1 MTANPS
7 IMHDACEPFLHTVRE
22 VARTVAAPAADAV
35 DREARFP
42 HETFAALRAAKVLSA
57 GIPAAWGGAGLDLR
71 QQAELCAELG
81 AACGASGM
89 VLAMHFNQ
97 VACLVRHAEA
107 SPFVP
112 RFLREAALAQWLVA
126 SMTSEEG
133 TYGDTR
139 RSVCA
144 VAVEGGRFT
153 LEKHATTGSYC
164 AHADAILVTCRRHAD
179 AAGSDQALVVV
190 RGTDA
195 QLEQVGDWDTLGMRG
210 TCSPGFVLRA
220 EGAAEQV
227 LPTPFADIAAES
239 MVPYSHVLWAALW
252 WGLARG
258 AAARAATF
266 VRAAARKQPGVPL
279 PAARRLAELLVPLE
293 ALAAHW
299 RMVASE
305 VDALEAQSG
314 GRQALHG
321 MRWALRL
328 NNLKLGASTQAQ
340 AIVHDAVQ
348 IVGIAG
354 YKNRSPYSLGRH
366 YRDVLSA
373 SMMIANERI
382 LGKNADMLAVLKEI

>member
-1 MTANPS
+1 
-7 IMHDACEPFLHTVRE
+7 MHDACEPLAQTVRE
-22 VARTVAAPAADAV
+22 IARTVAAATADAV
-35 DREARFP
+35 DTEARFP
-42 HETFAALRAAKVLSA
+42 QETFAALRAARVLSA
-57 GIPAAWGGAGLDLR
+57 GVPVEWGGAGLNLR

-97 VACLVRHAEA
+97 LACLVRHAQGSVFA
-107 SPFVP
+107 G
-112 RFLREAALAQWLVA
+112 RFLQEVAANEWLLA

-133 TYGDTR
+133 TFGDTR
-139 RSVCA
+139 SSICA
-144 VAVEGGRFT
+144 VTIAGERFA
-153 LEKHATTGSYC
+153 LDKHATTGSYC
-164 AHADAILVTCRRHAD
+164 AHADAILVTCRRHPD
-179 AAGSDQALVVV
+179 AAANDQALVVV
-190 RGTDA
+190 RRSDA

-210 TCSPGFVLRA
+210 TCSPGFVLRSQ
-220 EGAAEQV
+220 GAAEQV
-227 LPTPFADIAAES
+227 LPVPFADIAAES

-252 WGLARG
+252 WGIARG
-258 AAARAATF
+258 AVSRAATF
-266 VRAAARKQPGVPL
+266 VRAAARKQPGVQL
-279 PAARRLAELLVPLE
+279 PSARRLAEVLVTQE

-299 RMVASE
+299 RSVADE
-305 VDALEAQSG
+305 VDALEAQPE

-321 MRWALRL
+321 MRWALRF
-328 NNLKLGASTQAQ
+328 NNLKIGASTQAQ

-382 LGKNADMLAVLKEI
+382 LGKNADMLAVLKEL

>member
-1 MTANPS
+1 
-7 IMHDACEPFLHTVRE
+7 MHDACEPLAQTVRE
-22 VARTVAAPAADAV
+22 IARTVAAATADAV
-35 DREARFP
+35 DTEARFP
-42 HETFAALRAAKVLSA
+42 QETFAALRAARVLSA
-57 GIPAAWGGAGLDLR
+57 GVPVEWGGAGLDLR

-97 VACLVRHAEA
+97 LACLVRHAQGSVFA
-107 SPFVP
+107 G
-112 RFLREAALAQWLVA
+112 RFLQEVAANEWLLA

-133 TYGDTR
+133 TFGDTR
-139 RSVCA
+139 SSICA
-144 VAVEGGRFT
+144 VTIEGGRFA
-153 LEKHATTGSYC
+153 LDKHATTGSYC
-164 AHADAILVTCRRHAD
+164 AHADAILVTCRRHPD
-179 AAGSDQALVVV
+179 AAANDQALVVV
-190 RGTDA
+190 RRSDA

-210 TCSPGFVLRA
+210 TCSPGFLLRA
-220 EGAAEQV
+220 QGAAEQV
-227 LPTPFADIAAES
+227 LPVPFADIAAES

-252 WGLARG
+252 WGIARG
-258 AAARAATF
+258 AVSRAATF
-266 VRAAARKQPGVPL
+266 VRAAARKQPGVQL
-279 PAARRLAELLVPLE
+279 PSARRLAEVLVTQE

-299 RMVASE
+299 RSVADE
-305 VDALEAQSG
+305 VDALEAQPE

-321 MRWALRL
+321 MRWALRF
-328 NNLKLGASTQAQ
+328 NNLKIGASTQAQ

-382 LGKNADMLAVLKEI
+382 LGKNADMLAVLKEL

>member
-1 MTANPS
+1 
-7 IMHDACEPFLHTVRE
+7 MHDACEPLAQTVRE
-22 VARTVAAPAADAV
+22 IARTVAAATADAV
-35 DREARFP
+35 DTEARFP
-42 HETFAALRAAKVLSA
+42 QETFAALRAARVLSA
-57 GIPAAWGGAGLDLR
+57 GVPVEWGGAGLNLR

-97 VACLVRHAEA
+97 LACLVRHAQGSVFA
-107 SPFVP
+107 G
-112 RFLREAALAQWLVA
+112 RFLQEVAANEWLLA

-133 TYGDTR
+133 TFGDTR
-139 RSVCA
+139 SSICA
-144 VAVEGGRFT
+144 VTIEGGRFA
-153 LEKHATTGSYC
+153 LDKHATTGSYC
-164 AHADAILVTCRRHAD
+164 AHADAILVTCRRHPD
-179 AAGSDQALVVV
+179 AAANDQALVVV
-190 RGTDA
+190 RRSDA

-210 TCSPGFVLRA
+210 TCSPGFVLRSQ
-220 EGAAEQV
+220 GAAEQV
-227 LPTPFADIAAES
+227 LPVPFADIAAES

-252 WGLARG
+252 WGIARG
-258 AAARAATF
+258 AVSRAATF
-266 VRAAARKQPGVPL
+266 VRAAARKQPGVQL
-279 PAARRLAELLVPLE
+279 PSARRLAEVLVTQE

-299 RMVASE
+299 RSVADE
-305 VDALEAQSG
+305 VDALEAQPE

-321 MRWALRL
+321 MRWALRF
-328 NNLKLGASTQAQ
+328 NNLKIGASTQAQ

-382 LGKNADMLAVLKEI
+382 LGKNADMLAVLKEL